1 MMQHRALFHSFLF
14 YTGRRHLSQVGRE
27 GAHKGDRYLDG
38 RAPLSSPVRTQTKPG
53 SILVCC
59 SGGSSI
65 TTCSSCTLTISPAGH
80 SREQSWRMRQGLSP
94 GRMWMRWVAGRKPT
108 CPLVQHLSR
117 HQSWS
122 VESSK

>member
-1 MMQHRALFHSFLF
+1 M
-14 YTGRRHLSQVGRE
+14 HLSQVGWE
-27 GAHKGDRYLDG
+27 GAHKGERYLDG

-53 SILVCC
+53 STLFCC

-65 TTCSSCTLTISPAGH
+65 TTCSSCKLTISPAGPI
-80 SREQSWRMRQGLSP
+80 REQPWRIRQGLSP
-94 GRMWMRWVAGRKPT
+94 GMMGIRWVAGRKPT

-122 VESSK
+122 VESSR